1 MYIADSYLEQLI
13 REDVPDID
21 LTTHLLGIGAREGCI
36 EYFTRDAALLCGTEE
51 AERIY
56 RMLGAERIEIEPSG
70 TQLSPGDVF
79 MRVWGRAE
87 VLHMGWKCCLNIF
100 EYYSAL
106 ATKTRA
112 MVDAAHEGNPRCEV
126 LTTRKR
132 MSGTKPLGTK
142 ALLVGGS
149 FPHRLGLSETVL
161 IFAQHVAFY
170 EGGIEQLIADIPEIK
185 ARCCEKK
192 LFIEADAADAVCF
205 AEAGVDG
212 VQLDKVPAEKL
223 AELVQQL
230 RAINPH
236 VTVIAAGGVNLQ
248 NAREYAATGVDGIA
262 TTCLHFAKPL
272 DMSARMTANM
282 TGAECDRGLTPV
294 T

>member
-1 MYIADSYLEQLI
+1 MYIADSYLEQII
-13 REDVPDID
+13 REDVPDVD
-21 LTTHLLGIGAREGCI
+21 LTTHLLGIGREEGCI
-36 EYFTRDAALLCGTEE
+36 EYFTRDAGLLCGTEE

-56 RMLGAERIEIEPSG
+56 RMLGADRVQIEPSG
-70 TQLSPGDVF
+70 TRLSPGDVF

-112 MVDAAHEGNPRCEV
+112 MVDAAHEGNPSCEV

-132 MSGTKPLGTK
+132 MPGTKPLGTK

-161 IFAQHVAFY
+161 IFEQHIAFY
-170 EGGIEQLIADIPEIK
+170 EGGIDALLADIPQIK

-192 LFIEADAADAVCF
+192 LFVEADAHDAPRF

-212 VQLDKVPAEKL
+212 IQLDKVPVDEL
-223 AELVQQL
+223 APLVRQL
-230 RAINPH
+230 KDVNGH
-236 VTVIAAGGVNLQ
+236 VTVIAAGGINLQ

-272 DMSARMTANM
+272 DMSARM
-282 TGAECDRGLTPV
+282 AEQG
-294 T
+294 

>member
-21 LTTHLLGIGAREGCI
+21 LTTHLLRIGERDGCI
-36 EYFTRDAALLCGTEE
+36 EYFTRDEALLCGTEE

-70 TQLSPGDVF
+70 TRLAPGDVF
-79 MRVWGRAE
+79 MRVWGHAD

-132 MSGTKPLGTK
+132 MPGTKPLDTK

-149 FPHRLGLSETVL
+149 FPHRLGLSETAL

-170 EGGIEQLIADIPEIK
+170 EGGIDQLAADIPEIK
-185 ARCCEKK
+185 SRCCEKK
-192 LFIEADAADAVCF
+192 LFVEADATDARRF
-205 AEAGVDG
+205 AIAGVDG
-212 VQLDKVPAEKL
+212 IQLDKVPA
-223 AELVQQL
+223 AELASLVKEL
-230 RAINPH
+230 KDINPQI
-236 VTVIAAGGVNLQ
+236 TVIAAGGVNLQ

-272 DMSARMTANM
+272 DMSARMM
-282 TGAECDRGLTPV
+282 AE
-294 T
+294 

>member
-1 MYIADSYLEQLI
+1 MYIADSYLEQII

-21 LTTHLLGIGAREGCI
+21 LTTHLLGIGDRQGCI

-56 RMLGAERIEIEPSG
+56 RMLGAERVEIEPSG
-70 TQLSPGDVF
+70 TRLSPGDVF

-112 MVDAAHEGNPRCEV
+112 MVEAAHEGNPRCEV

-132 MSGTKPLGTK
+132 MPGTKPLGTK

-170 EGGIEQLIADIPEIK
+170 EGGIDGLVADIPQIK

-192 LFIEADAADAVCF
+192 LFVEADASDAPCF

-212 VQLDKVPAEKL
+212 IQLDKVPVDEL
-223 AELVQQL
+223 APLVRTL
-230 RAINPH
+230 KDINGQ
-236 VTVIAAGGVNLQ
+236 VTVIAAGGVNLD
-248 NAREYAATGVDGIA
+248 NARAYAATGVDGIA

-272 DMSARMTANM
+272 DMSARMVEQ
-282 TGAECDRGLTPV
+282 G
-294 T
+294 